1 MPVPRRCRGSQGVPV
16 PTACRRARGGV
27 GSWRPQRSRGPSFK
41 EASMAANASQALGAS
56 QVAGTYV
63 NPRGMAKK
71 MVTRVAASQAAGMV
85 GGVAAGVATGSERA
99 GVADSPDFG
108 RDAYLAVSE
117 RDLALVKTK
126 QGVMKLKITDEVIAR
141 APRSEVTSAQ
151 VGDGKLAC
159 PLTISF
165 ANGATWEM
173 DVPRAGKR
181 AAKAVVTALG
191 G

>member
-1 MPVPRRCRGSQGVPV
+1 
-16 PTACRRARGGV
+16 
-27 GSWRPQRSRGPSFK
+27 
-41 EASMAANASQALGAS
+41 MAADASQALGAS
-56 QVAGTYV
+56 QLAGTWV

-71 MVTRVAASQAAGMV
+71 FVTRVAASEAAGMV
-85 GGVAAGVATGSERA
+85 GGVAAGVARTDKRV

-117 RDLALVKTK
+117 RDLALVKAK

-141 APRSEVTSAQ
+141 APRSEVTSAR

-165 ANGATWEM
+165 ANGAIWEM
-173 DVPRAGKR
+173 DVPRAGKK
-181 AAKAVVTALG
+181 AAKALVTALG

>member
-1 MPVPRRCRGSQGVPV
+1 
-16 PTACRRARGGV
+16 
-27 GSWRPQRSRGPSFK
+27 
-41 EASMAANASQALGAS
+41 MAADASQALGAS
-56 QVAGTYV
+56 QLAGTFV
-63 NPRGMAKK
+63 NPRGMAKRF
-71 MVTRVAASQAAGMV
+71 VTRVAANQAGGMV
-85 GGVAAGVATGSERA
+85 GGAVAGVATGDQRV

-126 QGVMKLKITDEVIAR
+126 QGVIKLKITDEVIAR
-141 APRSEVTSAQ
+141 SPRSEVASAQ
-151 VGDGKLAC
+151 VGGGKLAC
-159 PLTISF
+159 PLTICF
-165 ANGATWEM
+165 ANGDTWEM

>member
-1 MPVPRRCRGSQGVPV
+1 
-16 PTACRRARGGV
+16 
-27 GSWRPQRSRGPSFK
+27 
-41 EASMAANASQALGAS
+41 MAADASQALGAS
-56 QVAGTYV
+56 QVAGTFV

-71 MVTRVAASQAAGMV
+71 LVTGVAAGQAAGIV
-85 GGVAAGVATGSERA
+85 GGVAAGVATGGGGV

-141 APRSEVTSAQ
+141 ASLSEVTSAQ

-165 ANGATWEM
+165 ANGATWAM
-173 DVPRAGKR
+173 DVPRAGKK
-181 AAKAVVTALG
+181 AAKAVVSALG

>member
-1 MPVPRRCRGSQGVPV
+1 
-16 PTACRRARGGV
+16 
-27 GSWRPQRSRGPSFK
+27 
-41 EASMAANASQALGAS
+41 MAADASQALGAS
-56 QVAGTYV
+56 QLAGTFV

-71 MVTRVAASQAAGMV
+71 FVTRVAASQAAGIA
-85 GGVAAGVATGSERA
+85 GGVAAGIATGDERV
-99 GVADSPDFG
+99 GVADAPDFG

-165 ANGATWEM
+165 ADGATWVM
-173 DVPRAGKR
+173 DVPRAGKK

>member
-1 MPVPRRCRGSQGVPV
+1 
-16 PTACRRARGGV
+16 
-27 GSWRPQRSRGPSFK
+27 
-41 EASMAANASQALGAS
+41 MAADASQALGAS
-56 QVAGTYV
+56 QLAGTFV

-71 MVTRVAASQAAGMV
+71 FVTRVAASQAAGIA
-85 GGVAAGVATGSERA
+85 GGVAAGIATGDERA

-141 APRSEVTSAQ
+141 APRSEVTSAE

-165 ANGATWEM
+165 ANGATWVM
-173 DVPRAGKR
+173 DVPRAGKK